1 MSNKSDVIII
11 GAGIAGTSMAAQLS
25 SHCKVHLLEMEKHP
39 GYHAT
44 GRSAAYYSPSYGNKT
59 VRAITVASE
68 PFFRQAG
75 TAFSE
80 SNLLKPR
87 STVFVATKDQQA
99 NFDAFINLNPKLA
112 VLNSRELKEIVP
124 SLKTDILTS
133 GALDVIGG
141 DLDVDAILQGFLRQ
155 FLKQDGKLFPQT
167 KIIDLSYKKGQW
179 LASSQDQTFTAPII
193 VNAAGAWADGIAELA
208 GLSGLGI
215 QAFRRTAILVDA
227 PLINS
232 SLIKESGDISN
243 WPLVVDVDEQFYF
256 KPDAGQLLL
265 SPADETPSSPCDAF
279 AEELDM
285 AIVIDRVQ
293 QVLDIE
299 VNKINHHWA
308 GLRSFSSDKTFVVG
322 LDPRSTG
329 FFWLAGQGGYGVQTC
344 PALADIAA
352 CQISGSHNIVSKE
365 DAYVHN
371 EAMRPDRFLT
381 KQVQS

>member
-25 SHCKVHLLEMEKHP
+25 NHCKVHLLEMEKHP

-44 GRSAAYYSPSYGNKT
+44 GRSAAYYAPSYGNKT

-68 PFFRQAG
+68 QFFRQTG

-80 SNLLKPR
+80 SKLLKPR

-112 VLNSRELKEIVP
+112 VLNSRELKAIVP
-124 SLKTDILTS
+124 SLKTNVLTS

-141 DLDVDAILQGFLRQ
+141 DLNVDAILQGFLRQ
-155 FLKQDGKLFPQT
+155 FLKQDGKIFPQT

-232 SLIKESGDISN
+232 SLINEVGDVSN

-279 AEELDM
+279 ADELDM

-308 GLRSFSSDKTFVVG
+308 GLRSFSPDKTFVVG
-322 LDPRSTG
+322 LDPRSKG

-352 CQISGSHNIVSKE
+352 CQISGSHNIVSEE
-365 DAYVHN
+365 DAYLHN